1 MDRSE
6 EMRCSNALLI
16 FASCILCSSCGIS
29 FNPFHEEGVQKH
41 LSDYELDE
49 IRLYA
54 EQFRFK
60 VHSDGDIVYSENPS
74 PLVQEAINRS
84 AEINEKRH
92 LPYAAL
98 YVLRLY
104 QENMRRHP
112 NDYQRTTLSN
122 SNIRQRKR
130 DLEYEFARIAMP
142 PRSRKD
148 YYDIHIGYD
157 WIKKHKSR
165 FSHYQSISEEL
176 NKIEQLKEKLERQK
190 QEIAAQF
197 GLKKL
202 ERFAIETPVIPNGW
216 APEAVPEEIN
226 RILEKLR
233 DHDRTQ
239 HLPYLLEYGLNL
251 YLKNL
256 TLSHLARVLP
266 VDDNLMLSE
275 LVRLTGIPKYST
287 AHEAGWLNRQFYGSF
302 KDIDD
307 ATGYSSYQ
315 IYIWYLENWSSVLD
329 MPNFDRLCD
338 IQNQIE
344 KTGMHGVGGGLVCHY
359 GCR

>member
-1 MDRSE
+1 
-6 EMRCSNALLI
+6 MRCSNVLLI
-16 FASCILCSSCGIS
+16 FASCILCTSCGIS
-29 FNPFHEEGVQKH
+29 FNPFHNEGVQKR

-60 VHSDGDIVYSENPS
+60 VRSDGDIVYPENPS

-84 AEINEKRH
+84 AVIDEKRH
-92 LPYAAL
+92 LPCAAL

-104 QENMRRHP
+104 HENMKRHP

-122 SNIRQRKR
+122 SNILQRKR
-130 DLEYEFARIAMP
+130 DLEYEFARIAIP

-148 YYDIHIGYD
+148 YYDIHVGYN

-165 FSHYQSISEEL
+165 FSHYQPIGKEL
-176 NKIEQLKEKLERQK
+176 NKIEQLKEELERQK

-202 ERFAIETPVIPNGW
+202 ERFAMEAMVIPNGW

-226 RILEKLR
+226 RILVKLR
-233 DHDRTQ
+233 DHNRTE

-275 LVRLTGIPKYST
+275 LVRLTKIPKYSM
-287 AHEAGWLNRQFYGSF
+287 AYEAGWLNRQFYGSF

-338 IQNQIE
+338 IQKQIE
-344 KTGMHGVGGGLVCHY
+344 KTGMQGVGGGLVCHY